1 MTRFS
6 NRLLVISTLF
16 TVMIG
21 NAVFTS
27 RKASAAELNRTP
39 TEFSMT
45 GYLSTAG
52 FGSGSGETP
61 FLGRCTLRL
70 DAHQVTFSLDS
81 GFRMVG
87 TYTLD
92 SNAGKGRVYG
102 TFHLKATPQDSA
114 QRQLLFTVSCEIEG
128 GTNRFK
134 WARGHLSGTG
144 LYDTATG
151 KYKVTVSESVRL
163 YPPLP
168 ALPRRMFFDY
178 FDRFGRPP
186 Y

>member
-6 NRLLVISTLF
+6 NRLLVIGTLF
-16 TVMIG
+16 TVMIA

-27 RKASAAELNRTP
+27 RNASAAELNRTP
-39 TEFSMT
+39 PEFSMT

-61 FLGRCTLRL
+61 FLGRCTLL
-70 DAHQVTFSLDS
+70 LNAHLVTFSLDS

-92 SNAGKGRVYG
+92 SNAGKGRVFG

-114 QRQLLFTVSCEIEG
+114 QRQLLFTVSYEIKG

-144 LYDTATG
+144 LYDSATG

-163 YPPLP
+163 YPPL
-168 ALPRRMFFDY
+168 AKRNVL
-178 FDRFGRPP
+178 
-186 Y
+186 